1 MASCTEQPNEAEFIA
16 LVQRGDSTAIEVL
29 FRAYFDRLYSL
40 VFNQVGR
47 DQDVAED
54 IVQETFLSAIDSASR
69 FRGLAK
75 PYTWLCSIAHHKV
88 IDYYRRQ
95 HKEARRKV
103 EDINID
109 AIEPVAD
116 SSPPF
121 ESVLESEE
129 RRHGIEKALRCLP
142 PDYRQVLIFKY
153 IEDMSVIEISR
164 IMRRSAKSVEGLL
177 TRSRRALQ
185 TLVSELGEGL

>member
-1 MASCTEQPNEAEFIA
+1 MASCTDQPNEAEFIA

-47 DQDVAED
+47 DQATAED
-54 IVQETFLSAIDSASR
+54 IVQETFLSAIDSANR

-95 HKEARRKV
+95 HKEAKRKA

-109 AIEPVAD
+109 AIEPVPD

-121 ESVLESEE
+121 EFVLESEE
-129 RRHGIEKALRCLP
+129 RRHGMEKALLRLP
-142 PDYRQVLIFKY
+142 PDYHQVLIYKY
-153 IEDMSVIEISR
+153 IEEMSVIEISR

-185 TLVSELGEGL
+185 AIVSELGEGL